1 MRIIRPLLILLVVLA
16 ILVAGGLFIFRNARP
31 FAGTAALPTPFPTAV
46 PLLPT
51 PTLEPTVT
59 STVVDTTAVPTTVA
73 ATATPT
79 PDYSPTPGPSPT
91 ATQTPTK
98 TPLPTKTAVPT
109 ITPTSLPQVEPT
121 LGISDGVL
129 ASGASPISTAIPTAV
144 PRFDVP
150 ADTTNILLLG
160 SDLPLAENDIRTDT
174 MIIVSVNRNGPTASM
189 ISLPRDLYVYLPGHT
204 MSRLNTAILLGGVDL
219 LKQTILYNFGIPIHY
234 YARVDFQGFEEIVN
248 AIGGVDINV
257 TCRYEDWRLKSPELD
272 IQDPDNWEKFPLEVG
287 THHMDGDLAL
297 WYARSRL
304 ASNDFD
310 RGRRQQ
316 ELLRAMLRQGVDLGL
331 ITQFPTLWNTFKNTV
346 DTDLDIGRMLQL
358 ASLAP
363 SIRANGIQ
371 HLYVAGKTTPWT
383 EPTTGAQVHLPIWEG
398 ENEMAET
405 FQRLFLPPAL
415 NRASRAPITV
425 EVINASGNPDMAV
438 LAADNLDT
446 YGFVPIISDKV
457 VEPTRETTLEYFAPN
472 FKSSYDWLIR
482 WVADIPMSE
491 IQLIANETDYAYNYR
506 LVLGQ
511 EYDPCRPEFFAPR
524 AFISN

>member
-1 MRIIRPLLILLVVLA
+1 MRLFRSLLLLLLVLV
-16 ILVAGGLFIFRNARP
+16 ILIVGGFFLFRNARP
-31 FAGTAALPTPFPTAV
+31 FAAALPTPFPTAV
-46 PLLPT
+46 SLLPT
-51 PTLEPTVT
+51 PTLKPT
-59 STVVDTTAVPTTVA
+59 DA
-73 ATATPT
+73 ATAEPTATPNQ
-79 PDYSPTPGPSPT
+79 SPTPGPSSTAQPPT
-91 ATQTPTK
+91 ATPRPTQ
-98 TPLPTKTAVPT
+98 TAVAPT
-109 ITPTSLPQVEPT
+109 ATPTSLPQIEPT
-121 LGISDGVL
+121 LGVSDGAA
-129 ASGASPISTAIPTAV
+129 ASGTSPLSTAIPTAV
-144 PRFDVP
+144 PRFEVP
-150 ADTTNILLLG
+150 ATTTNILLLG
-160 SDLPLAENDIRTDT
+160 SDLPLKENDIRTDT
-174 MIIVSVNRNGPTASM
+174 MIIVSINRDGPTASM
-189 ISLPRDLYVYLPGHT
+189 ISLPRDLYVYLPGRT
-204 MSRLNTAILLGGVDL
+204 MSRLNTAILVGGVDL

-234 YARVDFQGFEEIVN
+234 YARVDFQGFEDIVN

-272 IQDPDNWEKFPLEVG
+272 IEDPDNWEKFPLEIG

-316 ELLRAMLRQGVDLGL
+316 ELLRALFRQGVDLGL
-331 ITQFPTLWNTFKNTV
+331 ITEFPTLWNTFQNTV
-346 DTDLDIGRMLQL
+346 ETDLDIGRMLQL

-363 SIRANGIQ
+363 AIRTNGIQ
-371 HLYVAGKTTPWT
+371 HLYVAGKTAPWT
-383 EPTTGAQVHLPIWEG
+383 EPTTGAQVHLPVWEG
-398 ENEMAET
+398 ENQMAET

-425 EVINASGNPDMAV
+425 EIINASGNPNMAV

-446 YGFVPIISDKV
+446 YGFVPVINPETA
-457 VEPTRETTLEYFAPN
+457 EPTRQTTLEYFAPN

-482 WVADIPMSE
+482 WIADIPME
-491 IQLIANETDYAYNYR
+491 DIQLIANDTNYAYNYR